1 MNEHRREQRSVRLRD
16 DEWSLAEAIS
26 RLNGERGAGFG
37 LRMALK
43 QARGQLVRQHGSETV
58 DSMVEQI
65 TAERSAA
72 AGGK

>member
-1 MNEHRREQRSVRLRD
+1 MNAQAREQRSVRLRD

-43 QARGQLVRQHGSETV
+43 QARGQLVRQHGAEAV
-58 DSMVEQI
+58 ESMMKQI